1 MARAK
6 CMICGE
12 TLDTATAHKVEIVV
26 NKRTGE
32 KELKHRYCC
41 SEEEYLAEEARKK
54 KASEDKD
61 RVYYL
66 ICDMFGYEI
75 QNTKFFAEWALWNKL
90 KSNEII
96 YKYIRDNETYL
107 QQVCDKPYKNEH
119 SKIMYFS
126 AILKNSLRDYTPKAE
141 VQISKNSTSAFE
153 LFEPVVERQPK
164 FEEQVLYDVEDDLI

>member
-54 KASEDKD
+54 KAAEDKD
-61 RVYYL
+61 RVYRL
-66 ICDMFGYEI
+66 ICDIMNEKEI
-75 QNTKFFAEWALWNKL
+75 INTALWKEWQVWL
-90 KSNEII
+90 RVADNEKIA
-96 YKYIRDNETYL
+96 KYLEENRDYLASVIGRLSSSEYAKIRYLSTIIRDKIKGF
-107 QQVCDKPYKNEH
+107 KPKVE
-119 SKIMYFS
+119 
-126 AILKNSLRDYTPKAE
+126 
-141 VQISKNSTSAFE
+141 
-153 LFEPVVERQPK
+153 VVEKPK
-164 FEEQVLYDVEDDLI
+164 VVVEEQYETKYKFKARAALLDFEEDCE

>member
-6 CMICGE
+6 CLICGE
-12 TLDTATAHKVEIVV
+12 TLNTDTAHRVEIIV

-41 SEEEYLAEEARKK
+41 SEEEYLAEEARKQ
-54 KASEDKD
+54 KAAEDKD

-96 YKYIRDNETYL
+96 YKYLRENESYL
-107 QQVCDKPYKNEH
+107 QQMCDKPYNNEYQR
-119 SKIMYFS
+119 IMYFS
-126 AILKNSLRDYTPKAE
+126 AILKNSLRDFKPKVAKVEKPKVVVEEHYETKYKPKAR
-141 VQISKNSTSAFE
+141 KALTD
-153 LFEPVVERQPK
+153 
-164 FEEQVLYDVEDDLI
+164 FEEDCDE